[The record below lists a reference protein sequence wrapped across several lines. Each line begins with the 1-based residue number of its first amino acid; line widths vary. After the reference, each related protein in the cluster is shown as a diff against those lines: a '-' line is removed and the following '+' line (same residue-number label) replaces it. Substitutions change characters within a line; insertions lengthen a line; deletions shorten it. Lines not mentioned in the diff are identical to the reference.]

1 MKNRTIQIELA
12 FSAVII
18 AITIVI
24 ITAICFDLNKKIES
38 TNKNIQATIIATNIL
53 ENINFRTYD
62 SFNEYIQTI
71 VGTGIT
77 KKVVG
82 SSQNIV
88 IVGNDFNETFLGTE
102 IPSGYIVDFTATR
115 TSENFDIAKEI
126 SIIVK
131 YNVLNQEEKFEIT
144 SMLERENI
152 EECNNPVMTDTYFQD
167 LGFNNDE
174 YDIIPIKF
182 AENVNHFITTNA
194 NDPEWYNYSSKRWAK
209 VLIFSRD
216 ADNLKDLFIDE
227 NGNINS
233 TVNYD
238 NVTLD
243 VTNYIYVWI
252 PNFSIKD
259 DITYFRYGTSK
270 RAIKMEFQYLN
281 NKYLYLNRVGE
292 EISNISDECSF
303 DGIFGVWKKL
313 GDEEDIYYKNFNN
326 TKYAPINIY

>member
-18 AITIVI
+18 VITIAI

-38 TNKNIQATIIATNIL
+38 TNKNIEATIIATNIL

-71 VGTGIT
+71 AGTGIT
-77 KKVVG
+77 KKVEG

-102 IPSGYIVDFTATR
+102 IPSGYVVDFTATR

-131 YNVLNQEEKFEIT
+131 YNVLNHEEKFEIS

-238 NVTLD
+238 NMVLD

-281 NKYLYLNRVGE
+281 SKYLYLNRVGE

-303 DGIFGVWKKL
+303 DGIYGVWKKL
-313 GDEEDIYYKNFNN
+313 GDEQDIYYKNFNN